1 MEHYELWPAAVGEEL
16 FYRLEHVEVAEIGVG
31 RECLFKKLPRV
42 GFAAEDVDKRVVGPL
57 VGQECGVESGF
68 AEGCDYPFLAIYA
81 VIVSG
86 TGGRE
91 QHGHALVGGVGLGVG
106 PRKLY
111 QTLLRA
117 QEWRG
122 VAVVAVEA
130 EVFGPGCLAYHQH
143 VYLGERVGLMG
154 GYGLEGEVAAGLVI
168 GGGAYRAVDGE
179 IHVVAHVEGIET
191 VLGTVVATGIAHGHA
206 CRSGDGRG
214 KTSAAHEAAKRGGY
228 DVGGR
233 ARAGGGDI
241 E

>member
-1 MEHYELWPAAVGEEL
+1 M
-16 FYRLEHVEVAEIGVG
+16 
-31 RECLFKKLPRV
+31 
-42 GFAAEDVDKRVVGPL
+42 VGPL
-57 VGQECGVESGF
+57 VGQECGVESCF

-117 QEWRG
+117 QSRRG
-122 VAVVAVEA
+122 VTVVAVEA
-130 EVFGPGCLAYHQH
+130 EVVGPSCLAYHQH
-143 VYLGERVGLMG
+143 VYLGERVGRMG
-154 GYGLEGEVAAGLVI
+154 GYGSEGEVAACLVI
-168 GGGAYRAVDGE
+168 GGGAYGAIDGE
-179 IHVVAHVEGIET
+179 IHVVAHVKGIEV
-191 VLGTVVATGIAHGHA
+191 VLGAVVVTGITYGHA
-206 CRSGDGRG
+206 CRSGDGRC

-233 ARAGGGDI
+233 ARVRGGNI
-241 E
+241 